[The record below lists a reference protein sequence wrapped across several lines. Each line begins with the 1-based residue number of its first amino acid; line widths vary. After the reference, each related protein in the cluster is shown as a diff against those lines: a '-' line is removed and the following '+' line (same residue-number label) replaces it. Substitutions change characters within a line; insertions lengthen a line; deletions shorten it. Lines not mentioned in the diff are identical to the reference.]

1 MKPYCYGRN
10 IGIQRVGVKKNA
22 NDLLY
27 ALRSVVF
34 AISPRAPCT
43 LHRLTRPVYLA
54 PSYIFGFPCTVY
66 RVPCPVHICNST
78 TSPS

>member
-27 ALRSVVF
+27 ALRSVLF
-34 AISPRAPCT
+34 AISPRRVSETMTQPADQ
-43 LHRLTRPVYLA
+43 LHY
-54 PSYIFGFPCTVY
+54 TV
-66 RVPCPVHICNST
+66 RG
-78 TSPS
+78 

>member
-27 ALRSVVF
+27 ALRSVLF

-43 LHRLTRPVYLA
+43 VYLA
-54 PSYIFGFPCTVY
+54 PFIYAIPPHPHPEVCSPVEPSGRRI
-66 RVPCPVHICNST
+66 RLCPRPGRT
-78 TSPS
+78 